1 MHMPDVPLRILL
13 VEDQTI
19 VREAL
24 ADWIGSNPGW
34 SLAGSVGTLAA
45 ARDALGRGDVDLLV
59 LDVRLPDGSGLDLLE
74 SIRGPKPA
82 VVVVTAHEQPWLLR
96 SLTRARVLGVVM
108 KGAPLADLRRA
119 LELAA
124 EGQPSTCRRTAELLR
139 AWTLR
144 QAPHER
150 LSPREREVLA
160 LVAEGLTSRAIAA
173 RLGTKEKTVKNQRAS
188 AMDKLGVH
196 DVAGL
201 VRYAMDHG
209 LVGPAGG

>member
-1 MHMPDVPLRILL
+1 MMTRPLRILL

-24 ADWIGSNPGW
+24 AGWIAATAGFA
-34 SLAGSVGTLAA
+34 LAGSVGTLAE
-45 ARDALGRGDVDLLV
+45 ARAELARGDIDLLL
-59 LDVRLPDGSGLDLLE
+59 LDVHLPDGSGLDLLAAIE
-74 SIRGPKPA
+74 GPRPA
-82 VVVVTAHEQPWLLR
+82 VVVVTAQEQPWLLR
-96 SLTRARVLGVVM
+96 SLSRAHVLGIVM

-119 LELAA
+119 LKLAA
-124 EGQPSTCRRTAELLR
+124 EGQPSTCRRTTELLR

-144 QAPHER
+144 EAPHER

-160 LVAEGLTSRAIAA
+160 LVAEGLTSKAIAE

-188 AMDKLGVH
+188 LMEKLGRH

-209 LVGPAGG
+209 LVSSSGR